1 MRVISGSARGV
12 KLDTIEGL
20 ATRPTTDRV
29 KEALFSMIHNELYGS
44 VVLDLF
50 SGSGSLGIE
59 AASRGAKIVTV
70 VENSKKCIEIIKKNV
85 QKTRLND
92 KIEVVQQEADAFLK
106 RQSTEEVFDFVLMD
120 PPYLKGFIEPVLTK
134 IDDMGLMKVHGAVIV
149 EHDITDQL
157 SEAYGMLTLEKK
169 KKYGKTAVSVYRRN
183 QND

>member
-1 MRVISGSARGV
+1 MRVIAGNARGI
-12 KLDTIEGL
+12 KLDTIEGM

-29 KEALFSMIHNELYGS
+29 KEALFSMIHNELYNT

-59 AASRGAKIVTV
+59 AASRGANKVTL

-85 QKTRLND
+85 QKTKLSG
-92 KIEVVQQEADAFLK
+92 KIEVVQQEAERYLAL
-106 RQSTEEVFDFVLMD
+106 QSATECYDFIFMD
-120 PPYLKGFIEPVLTK
+120 PPYLKGFIEPLLET
-134 IDDMGLMKVHGAVIV
+134 IDEKKLLAFDGKVII
-149 EHDITDQL
+149 EHDMKDVLQ
-157 SEAYGMLTLEKK
+157 EAYGELLLDKK